1 MILLDDFKV
10 NIGDPWVEFFCNSYR
25 FRSLIKDPTCFK
37 NSENS
42 SCIDLI
48 LTSNPYSFHNSCAI
62 EIGLSD
68 FHEII
73 IIVKKTTFQKMKP
86 KIVLYRDYIKFSN
99 DNFRKKLLMNL
110 SMESI
115 GTNTNSLENFPNF
128 VSAHLISLLLKKRNT
143 YLTITGLFLSKC
155 TKKKK
160 ALFK

>member
-37 NSENS
+37 NSENP

-48 LTSNPYSFHNSCAI
+48 LTSNSYSFHNSCAI

-115 GTNTNSLENFPNF
+115 GTNTNSLENFPQLCIGTF
-128 VSAHLISLLLKKRNT
+128 DQFAPE
-143 YLTITGLFLSKC
+143 
-155 TKKKK
+155 KKKYI
-160 ALFK
+160 LDNNRSFFKQVHKKKESVI

>member
-37 NSENS
+37 NSENP

-73 IIVKKTTFQKMKP
+73 ITVKKTTFQKMKP

-115 GTNTNSLENFPNF
+115 GTNTNSLENFPQLCIGTF
-128 VSAHLISLLLKKRNT
+128 DQFAPE
-143 YLTITGLFLSKC
+143 
-155 TKKKK
+155 KKKYI
-160 ALFK
+160 LDNNRSFFKQVHKKKESVI

>member
-37 NSENS
+37 NSENR

-115 GTNTNSLENFPNF
+115 GTNTNSLENFPQLCIGTF
-128 VSAHLISLLLKKRNT
+128 DQFAPE
-143 YLTITGLFLSKC
+143 
-155 TKKKK
+155 KKKYI
-160 ALFK
+160 LDNNRSFFKQVHKKKESVI

>member
-37 NSENS
+37 NSENP

-62 EIGLSD
+62 EVGLSD

-73 IIVKKTTFQKMKP
+73 ITVKKTTFQKMKP

-115 GTNTNSLENFPNF
+115 GTNTNSLENFPQLCIGTF
-128 VSAHLISLLLKKRNT
+128 DQFAPE
-143 YLTITGLFLSKC
+143 
-155 TKKKK
+155 KKKYI
-160 ALFK
+160 LDNNRSFFKQVHKKKESVI